1 MRNLHGVR
9 AVGAMRA
16 RNVKRVL
23 IVAWMLICAAL
34 GVAQGTEGT
43 YRLQPEDVLRIQVYN
58 EVQINVLVTVGR
70 DGNVSAPFV
79 GIIRAQGRTT
89 SELEAE
95 LVTEY
100 QKKLRLRDPKVSVTI
115 ERFRELFATI
125 GGMVLRPGRVPI
137 RPGDTI
143 ATLISQGNP
152 DLDRADLRRA
162 TLRRA
167 NSVEQIPV
175 DLYSL
180 LYRGDTSQN
189 YALEDGDE
197 LIIPENPRNRIY
209 VLGTVQAQGAFPYK
223 EPMRVMD
230 ALALARGE
238 VQRES
243 FLSRVKVLREQP
255 GFPGQYVEI
264 KANLVRFLNNG
275 DYAQNVLLQPGD
287 IVYVPRT
294 KTPNLNEI
302 SAAVNSAFFIDR
314 FLRDGIF
321 GIRIPFFGR

>member
-1 MRNLHGVR
+1 
-9 AVGAMRA
+9 MRA
-16 RNVKRVL
+16 RWDKKVFV
-23 IVAWMLICAAL
+23 VAWMLICAVF

-43 YRLQPEDVLRIQVYN
+43 YRLQPEDILRIQVYN

-70 DGNVSAPFV
+70 DGNISAPFV
-79 GIIRAQGRTT
+79 GILRAQGRTT
-89 SELEAE
+89 SELEE
-95 LVTEY
+95 DLVKEY
-100 QKKLRLRDPKVSVTI
+100 QKKLRIRDPKVSVTI
-115 ERFRELFATI
+115 EKFRELYATI
-125 GGMVLRPGRVPI
+125 GGMVQRPGRVPI

-162 TLRRA
+162 TLRRS

-189 YALEDGDE
+189 YQLEDGDE
-197 LIIPENPRNRIY
+197 LIVPENPRNRIY
-209 VLGTVQAQGAFPYK
+209 VIGTVQAPGAFPYK

-230 ALALARGE
+230 ALAMARGE
-238 VQRES
+238 IQRET

-275 DYAQNVLLQPGD
+275 DYAQNVALEPGD

-302 SAAVNSAFFIDR
+302 GAAVNSAFFIDR
-314 FLRDGIF
+314 FLREGLF
-321 GIRIPFFGR
+321 GLRIPFIGR

>member
-1 MRNLHGVR
+1 
-9 AVGAMRA
+9 MRA
-16 RNVKRVL
+16 NNIKSVL
-23 IVAWMLICAAL
+23 IVAWMLLGTAL
-34 GVAQGTEGT
+34 CLAQADSGT

-70 DGNVSAPFV
+70 DGNISAPFV
-79 GIIRAQGRTT
+79 GTLRAQGKTT
-89 SELEAE
+89 AELEEE
-95 LVTEY
+95 LVKEY
-100 QKKLRLRDPKVSVTI
+100 QKKLRIRDPKVSVTI
-115 ERFRELFATI
+115 EKFRELFAII
-125 GGMVLRPGRVPI
+125 GGMVLRPGRVAI

-162 TLRRA
+162 TLRRS

-180 LYRGDTSQN
+180 LYKGDTSQN
-189 YALEDGDE
+189 YPLEDGDE

-209 VLGTVQAQGAFPYK
+209 VLGTVQAPGAFPYK

-238 VQRES
+238 IQRQS

-264 KANLVRFLNNG
+264 KADLVRFLNNA
-275 DYAQNVLLQPGD
+275 DYAQNVILQPGD
-287 IVYVPRT
+287 IVYIPRT
-294 KTPNLNEI
+294 KTPSLDEI
-302 SAAVNSAFFIDR
+302 ASAVNSAFFIDR
-314 FLRDGIF
+314 LIREGIF
-321 GIRIPFFGR
+321 GLKIPFIGR